1 MKFLV
6 GYQARCDDLLV
17 NTIKE
22 NAAKIAEIYFSWGD
36 FPNGRSTVSVL
47 SKGDFDAQAKLEA
60 DIAEIIKVGI
70 APNLLLNANCY
81 GAQAQAR
88 DFFCKIGDTVED
100 LSSRFGLNSVTTT
113 SPLIAKFLKQ
123 NFENIEIRASVN
135 MGIEG
140 TVAMDYV
147 AEYFDSFYLKREY
160 NRNRKELFAAR
171 QWCDKNGKK
180 LYGLANS
187 GCLNFCSA
195 HTFHDNLVAHE
206 NEISKM
212 DNAYQFE
219 GQCNLYLQ
227 SPQKRGKW
235 FSVTNFIRPEDIP
248 LYEGLF
254 DGIKLATRVNKN
266 PMRVISAYCRQSYSG
281 AVTDLLEP
289 NHSALFYPN
298 IIENKKIPKDFAQT
312 VRDCDKNCDSCN
324 YCKDTLSAAMVE
336 LMY

>member
-1 MKFLV
+1 MKFSV
-6 GYQARCDDLLV
+6 GYQARGDNLLV
-17 NTIKE
+17 DTIKE
-22 NAAKIAEIYFSWGD
+22 NVSKISEIYFSWGD
-36 FPNGRSTVSVL
+36 FPNGRSTITAL
-47 SKGDFDAQAKLEA
+47 SDCDFDAQAKLET
-60 DIAEIIKVGI
+60 DIYEIAKCGI

-88 DFFCKIGDTVED
+88 EFFCKIGDTVED
-100 LSSRFGLNSVTTT
+100 LGGRFGLKSVTTT
-113 SPLIAKFLKQ
+113 SLLVAKFIKQ
-123 NFENIEIRASVN
+123 NFQNIEVRASVN

-140 TVAMDYV
+140 TTAMDYIS
-147 AEYFDSFYLKREY
+147 EYFDSFYLKREY

-171 QWCDKNGKK
+171 EWCDKNGKK

-206 NEISKM
+206 NEISKK
-212 DNAYQFE
+212 DNPYQFE

-227 SPQKRGKW
+227 NPENREKW
-235 FSVTNFIRPEDIP
+235 LSITNFIRPEDIP

-254 DGIKLATRVNKN
+254 DGVKLATRVNKN
-266 PMRVISAYCRQSYSG
+266 PMRVIAAYCRKSYSG

-289 NHSALFYPN
+289 NHSGLFYPN

-312 VRDCDKNCDSCN
+312 VLDCDKNCDNCSF
-324 YCKDTLSAAMVE
+324 CKNTLRTAMVE
-336 LMY
+336 LIY